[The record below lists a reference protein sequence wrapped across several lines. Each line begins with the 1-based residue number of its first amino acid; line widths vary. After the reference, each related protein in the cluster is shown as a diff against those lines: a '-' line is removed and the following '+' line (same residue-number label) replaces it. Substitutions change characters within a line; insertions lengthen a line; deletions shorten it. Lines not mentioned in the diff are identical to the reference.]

1 MSWNAEEKSVS
12 ESFIVTVRCPEQPG
26 IVLALSSFLV
36 DHECDITEHQ
46 QFDDAESGHLFAR
59 TCFRSSNPD
68 VTQDV
73 LERDF
78 AQLANSLSMDWGL
91 YGTTTR
97 ERILVLVSKVD
108 HCLNDLLY
116 RWRTGTLAAELVGVV
131 SNHETLKRMTEAAG
145 LPFVHIP
152 VTAET
157 KAAAEQQ
164 LLDVVEELDVD
175 TLVLARYMQILS
187 DDLAKRLDGR
197 AINIHHSFL
206 PSFAG
211 AKPYHQAYA
220 RGVKLVGATAHYVT
234 GDLDEGPIIA
244 QVVAEIDHRSN
255 ADDLVRVGRD
265 SECAALARAVQ
276 WHAEHRILLNGNR
289 TVIFK

>member
-12 ESFIVTVRCPEQPG
+12 ESFILTVRCPEQPG

-91 YGTTTR
+91 YGTTR

-164 LLDVVEELDVD
+164 LLDVVEELNVD

-234 GDLDEGPIIA
+234 GNLDEGPIIA